1 MSLAEFGVTIGFS
14 GVAAGLAVYLVG
26 CWLVRKDLY
35 AEARRLAFLS
45 LALVLGGGALM
56 VGCVLSIDP
65 PEQPVNCAAAF
76 AECQEAAV
84 AEETR

>member
-1 MSLAEFGVTIGFS
+1 M
-14 GVAAGLAVYLVG
+14 AAGLAVS
-26 CWLVRKDLY
+26 WLERPFT
-35 AEARRLAFLS
+35 RRLAFLS

>member
-14 GVAAGLAVYLVG
+14 GVAAGLAVYAFLDD
-26 CWLVRKDLY
+26 LLLY